1 MDSLNELIAEG
12 EMVIERSK
20 KKNLDNIS
28 SSVTNSDLTDAKNYS
43 LNESI
48 GNNGDLTNVKN
59 DRHNE
64 SISEFDL
71 QELFN
76 DSVLRTSSKVSTP
89 CTNAAIKS
97 FVENGR
103 HSARLTNPS
112 VFSVKSNS
120 KIKKSKNVS
129 KMQDFQQLSSD
140 SSDTSSAEETFS
152 QQHIQKLKEECALIF
167 SLENSTDA
175 EGSVLSEISSCNE
188 SCKENEEELQLSSQ
202 RIQALLAQ
210 VSESYYRSKEQEESI
225 NQIRSLSLEL
235 VGFTKELLN
244 QHSFQHLVSEVD
256 ENRSPLRILEEVKL
270 GLTLLLGEFPSRIL
284 HQQTIELQE
293 SQNHHRKL
301 EQKFEA
307 LEKEFKC
314 CNDDKVKKIVQLE
327 IEIERKE
334 RELEEANEEIKFLQ
348 QEKEKMESKF
358 QEELKGTEVKRNS
371 LVEELVKVK
380 EFQEDLRAIV
390 KTEREK
396 HDFLRSRLE
405 EDVAVLKSK
414 LRSFEEDHAKLEE
427 KRAEKPCKACEE
439 KSKSYASEMDQYK
452 MKMMTAQLGQQ
463 ANIDK
468 IKELECDVEK
478 QGVLNE
484 SLKSDISSLMEASQK
499 KKEEFATDIL
509 YWQKKCDARG
519 EEICERESEIRQNE
533 VVILEL
539 QADLGLERQRNASLS
554 SEIDLL
560 QKQVEGLDMKM
571 KKIIGFCPRDIRIEC
586 GLTQAKTLD
595 ESELEEKISK
605 YLEESHRRETELKI
619 LLQEKDKEFVKL
631 RNSLSEQIAQKNEE
645 LENLTTS
652 IEKLEGEMGQLTTS
666 LNISSEFFSTSCK
679 TSSYLDSRS
688 REIEALQEQ
697 VKKSLLAGNCS
708 SCKINEDVVED
719 LREDLN
725 EAKRLMRSAREE
737 ARRERLEAA
746 KLKQQLAILQID
758 LESARELAKHSADK
772 ISVKFVNSEQ
782 DLRDSAESFTPN
794 RRRK

>member
-28 SSVTNSDLTDAKNYS
+28 PSVNNGDLSDAKNYS
-43 LNESI
+43 LNGSI

-59 DRHNE
+59 DCQNE
-64 SISEFDL
+64 SISELDL

-89 CTNAAIKS
+89 CTNTAFCKAYKSLRIFCKEHFKTQKNKEWVEDARFSSIIK
-97 FVENGR
+97 
-103 HSARLTNPS
+103 
-112 VFSVKSNS
+112 
-120 KIKKSKNVS
+120 
-129 KMQDFQQLSSD
+129 SD

-167 SLENSTDA
+167 SLGYSMASSLLNANRLVSNDSENSTDA

-225 NQIRSLSLEL
+225 NHIRSLSLEL

-244 QHSFQHLVSEVD
+244 QHSLQHLVSEVD

-270 GLTLLLGEFPSRIL
+270 GLTLLLGELPSRIL

-293 SQNHHRKL
+293 SQNHHKKL

-334 RELEEANEEIKFLQ
+334 RELEEANEEIKYLQ

-380 EFQEDLRAIV
+380 EFQEDLRAVV

-414 LRSFEEDHAKLEE
+414 LRSIEEDHAKLED
-427 KRAEKPCKACEE
+427 KKAEKPCKACEE
-439 KSKSYASEMDQYK
+439 KNKSYTSEMDQYK
-452 MKMMTAQLGQQ
+452 MKIMTAQLGQQ

-468 IKELECDVEK
+468 IKELESDVEK

-499 KKEEFATDIL
+499 KNEEFATDIL

-595 ESELEEKISK
+595 EAELEEK
-605 YLEESHRRETELKI
+605 
-619 LLQEKDKEFVKL
+619 
-631 RNSLSEQIAQKNEE
+631 

-697 VKKSLLAGNCS
+697 VNKSLLAGNCS
-708 SCKINEDVVED
+708 SCKMNEDVVED

-725 EAKRLMRSAREE
+725 EAKKLMRSAREE

-772 ISVKFVNSEQ
+772 ISVKFCLSFVTKFCTNKFLFYSGIPVIYEISIRRWSSEIV
-782 DLRDSAESFTPN
+782 
-794 RRRK
+794 

>member
-28 SSVTNSDLTDAKNYS
+28 SSVTNGDLTDAKNYS

-76 DSVLRTSSKVSTP
+76 DSVLQTSSKVSTP

-167 SLENSTDA
+167 SLGYSMASSLLNANRVLHQLVSNDTENSTDA

-244 QHSFQHLVSEVD
+244 QHSLQHLVSEVD

-348 QEKEKMESKF
+348 QEKGKMESKF

-595 ESELEEKISK
+595 EAELEEKISK

-697 VKKSLLAGNCS
+697 VNKSLLAGNCS
-708 SCKINEDVVED
+708 SCKVNEDVVED

-725 EAKRLMRSAREE
+725 EAKKLMRSAREE

-746 KLKQQLAILQID
+746 KLKQQLAILQV
-758 LESARELAKHSADK
+758 R
-772 ISVKFVNSEQ
+772 F
-782 DLRDSAESFTPN
+782 
-794 RRRK
+794 